1 MLCLAYLLMAAYGL
15 KLARTGETYD
25 SNPSGR
31 GGDLIRGAIATIY
44 AAGMIYAGGLRLLLF
59 SAILYAIGSA
69 LFVLARREQGKTV
82 FAGME
87 WLLLGV
93 ILVAAVIGV
102 YGLASGS
109 LSI

>member
-31 GGDLIRGAIATIY
+31 GGDLIRGAIATNY

-59 SAILYAIGSA
+59 SAILYAIGSV
-69 LFVLARREQGKTV
+69 LFLFARRE
-82 FAGME
+82 
-87 WLLLGV
+87 
-93 ILVAAVIGV
+93 
-102 YGLASGS
+102 
-109 LSI
+109 